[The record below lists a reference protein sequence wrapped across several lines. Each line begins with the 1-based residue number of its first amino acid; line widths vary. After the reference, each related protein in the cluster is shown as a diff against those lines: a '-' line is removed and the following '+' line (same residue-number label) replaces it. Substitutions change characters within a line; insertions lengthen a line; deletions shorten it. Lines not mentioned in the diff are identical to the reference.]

1 MRTCGI
7 VGRISCGALF
17 PHVRYVFIYART
29 LAHTCERQYI
39 LLTYNS
45 AVNPTAINIPPT
57 HPMPAHPCVGRHPR
71 CRRRRRQ
78 ATHPTE
84 SYSFTKTSNFP
95 NYETLSYCS
104 RIGVHVASAP
114 GGWVGESGHPHVL
127 CVQTRRPTR
136 QGEVVAG
143 RKRGSHILA
152 KENDSVV
159 PGFHTIVTER
169 GFYEHSLAFNYS
181 LTHLC
186 IYPWNLASAVT
197 CFNAIY

>member
-1 MRTCGI
+1 MR
-7 VGRISCGALF
+7 RIISTRTIC
-17 PHVRYVFIYART
+17 VFIYART

-71 CRRRRRQ
+71 CRRRQ

-104 RIGVHVASAP
+104 RIGVHVASACV
-114 GGWVGESGHPHVL
+114 GGERERSPSRIVCTDTSPDEAGGGGCGQETGISYTGEGKRQ
-127 CVQTRRPTR
+127 CCTRVPYY
-136 QGEVVAG
+136 
-143 RKRGSHILA
+143 RKR
-152 KENDSVV
+152 E
-159 PGFHTIVTER
+159 GF
-169 GFYEHSLAFNYS
+169 L
-181 LTHLC
+181 
-186 IYPWNLASAVT
+186 
-197 CFNAIY
+197 